1 MEVRSKYLIVRLLPV
16 VLLAVAASFWFAD
29 VQQGGP
35 SGGRWIARNLVP
47 LLALVLLS
55 WLTLYLGNGRWS
67 GAGMRMPLGTLG
79 FAIPTLGLTAYLH
92 YAYSVNL
99 NEMFSDASFPDRV
112 FRYLPLYTFVAGG
125 IGFAIGWIAG
135 RNA

>member
-1 MEVRSKYLIVRLLPV
+1 MEENSKYLVVRWFPV
-16 VLLAVAASFWFAD
+16 LLLAVAAAFWFAH

-35 SGGRWIARNLVP
+35 WVVRNLVP

-55 WLTLYLGNGRWS
+55 WLTLYRGNGRWS

-92 YAYSVNL
+92 YAYSINL
-99 NEMFSDASFPDRV
+99 NDMFGDAEHPDRV
-112 FRYLPLYTFVAGG
+112 FRYLPAYTLVAGG